1 VPDNP
6 QRPFVPHRSPA
17 SSRQLAM
24 NSEFQLA
31 RPFIPGGATLPSI
44 AEFLDP
50 RDQGGTPVAFV
61 ESGKARERFE
71 REDDASDELPPIEH
85 FTDPLPPVMSFAPGD
100 ERALSGVDGPAEY
113 TPLETGSRQE
123 DAGWI
128 EDDWQHYDWRAAAAL
143 GDGPANEAS
152 NEWAAT
158 DWDVSPPV
166 TKDRKPNAAE
176 AIASALDEIA
186 QRIRHGELPVPAPDT
201 LANPAAIA
209 ASLAALLGVK
219 R

>member
-6 QRPFVPHRSPA
+6 HRPFVPHRSPA

-31 RPFIPGGATLPSI
+31 RPFIPGGPSLPSI
-44 AEFLDP
+44 AEFLT
-50 RDQGGTPVAFV
+50 TPGSEAPIAFV
-61 ESGKARERFE
+61 EVAKARERFE

-100 ERALSGVDGPAEY
+100 ERALSDVDTPAEY
-113 TPLETGSRQE
+113 TPVESGSRQD

-166 TKDRKPNAAE
+166 AKDRKPNAAE

-186 QRIRHGELPVPAPDT
+186 QRIRHGELAVPAPDA